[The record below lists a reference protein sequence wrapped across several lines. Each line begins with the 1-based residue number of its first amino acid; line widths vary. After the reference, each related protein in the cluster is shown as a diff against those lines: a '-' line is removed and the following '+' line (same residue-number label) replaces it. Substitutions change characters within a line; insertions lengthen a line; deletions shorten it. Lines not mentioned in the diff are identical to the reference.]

1 MYWYIQ
7 LLYYFPSYVLVPY
20 AGGLS
25 SYILPAAA
33 VGAMGYCYMWWKV
46 KCKSMPPSFPSKKY
60 TPLIS

>member
-1 MYWYIQ
+1 MGKWLNAVGIFAP
-7 LLYYFPSYVLVPY
+7 LYCLYNFLSYLRIPF

-46 KCKSMPPSFPSKKY
+46 RCKIY
-60 TPLIS
+60 ALD